1 VSIPGRANLAP
12 GMAHAHQR
20 TEPAEL
26 GRELDERR
34 ADSRRRMLAAL
45 AINAV
50 LLIGTF
56 VGALLTGSL
65 ALLADTGHVLS
76 DVAAIILGLVAGG
89 LASLPGGP
97 RRTFGYQR
105 TEVFAALANGI
116 ALAVIAILVSIEA
129 LERLGEP
136 PEIAG
141 LGVLLLGIA
150 GIGGNL
156 AATLILARG
165 RREDLNL
172 EGVLRHSAADAL
184 ASLGVVVSG
193 GVILATGWAAIDPLA
208 SLAIAALILASSV
221 RLITEP
227 INVLM
232 EAVPE
237 GMDAE
242 RIAREMT
249 EVDHV
254 RAVHDLH
261 VWTVTSGFV
270 TLAGHVVVE
279 VGADRDLI
287 RRRLEVM
294 MRERYGIEHT
304 TLQMEEEAPAELLK
318 VEGS

>member
-1 VSIPGRANLAP
+1 
-12 GMAHAHQR
+12 
-20 TEPAEL
+20 
-26 GRELDERR
+26 
-34 ADSRRRMLAAL
+34 MLAAL

-50 LLIGTF
+50 LLVGTF

-89 LASLPGGP
+89 IASLPGGP

-129 LERLGEP
+129 VERLGEP

-150 GIGGNL
+150 GIVGNV
-156 AATLILARG
+156 AATWILARG
-165 RREDLNL
+165 QREDLNL

-184 ASLGVVVSG
+184 GSFGVVVSG
-193 GVILATGWAAIDPLA
+193 GVILATGWEPIDPLA
-208 SLAIAALILASSV
+208 SLAIAGLILASSV
-221 RLITEP
+221 RLISGP

-242 RIAREMT
+242 KIAREMT
-249 EVDHV
+249 DVDHV

-279 VGADRDLI
+279 IGADRDLI

-304 TLQMEEEAPAELLK
+304 TLQMEEEAPAELLH

>member
-1 VSIPGRANLAP
+1 
-12 GMAHAHQR
+12 
-20 TEPAEL
+20 
-26 GRELDERR
+26 
-34 ADSRRRMLAAL
+34 MLAAL
-45 AINAV
+45 AINAA
-50 LLIGTF
+50 LLVGTF

-76 DVAAIILGLVAGG
+76 DVAAIILGLLAGG

-129 LERLGEP
+129 VERLGEP

-150 GIGGNL
+150 GIAGNL

-193 GVILATGWAAIDPLA
+193 GVILATGWVAIDPLA
-208 SLAIAALILASSV
+208 SLAIAGLILASSV

-279 VGADRDLI
+279 VGADRDLV
-287 RRRLEVM
+287 RRVLEVM

-304 TLQMEEEAPAELLK
+304 TLQMEEEAPAELLN

>member
-1 VSIPGRANLAP
+1 
-12 GMAHAHQR
+12 MAHAHQHA
-20 TEPAEL
+20 EPGGL

-45 AINAV
+45 AINVV
-50 LLIGTF
+50 LLAATF

-65 ALLADTGHVLS
+65 ALLADTGHMLS
-76 DVAAIILGLVAGG
+76 DVAAIVIGLVAGG
-89 LASLPGGP
+89 LAARPGGP

-129 LERLGEP
+129 VERLGEP

-150 GIGGNL
+150 GMAGNL
-156 AATLILARG
+156 AATWVLARG
-165 RREDLNL
+165 QREDINL

-184 ASLGVVVSG
+184 GSLGVVISG
-193 GVILATGWAAIDPLA
+193 AVILTTHWAPIDPLA
-208 SLAIAALILASSV
+208 SLAIAGLILASSV
-221 RLITEP
+221 RLITQP

-249 EVDHV
+249 EVEHV

-261 VWTVTSGFV
+261 IWTVTSGFV
-270 TLAGHVVVE
+270 TLAAHIVVE
-279 VGADRDLI
+279 VGADRDLV
-287 RRRLEVM
+287 RRVLEVM
-294 MRERYGIEHT
+294 LRERYGVEHT
-304 TLQMEEEAPAELLK
+304 TLQMEEEARAELLN

>member
-1 VSIPGRANLAP
+1 
-12 GMAHAHQR
+12 MAHAHQHA
-20 TEPAEL
+20 EPGGL

-45 AINAV
+45 AINVV
-50 LLIGTF
+50 LLAATF

-65 ALLADTGHVLS
+65 ALLADTGHMLS
-76 DVAAIILGLVAGG
+76 DVAAIVIGLVAGG
-89 LASLPGGP
+89 LAARPGGP

-129 LERLGEP
+129 VERLGEP

-150 GIGGNL
+150 GMAGNL
-156 AATLILARG
+156 AATWVLARG
-165 RREDLNL
+165 QREDINL

-184 ASLGVVVSG
+184 GSLGVVISG
-193 GVILATGWAAIDPLA
+193 AVILTTHWAPIDPLA
-208 SLAIAALILASSV
+208 SLAIAGLILASSV
-221 RLITEP
+221 RLITQP

-249 EVDHV
+249 EVEHV

-261 VWTVTSGFV
+261 IWTVTSGFV
-270 TLAGHVVVE
+270 TLAAHIVVE
-279 VGADRDLI
+279 VGADRDLV
-287 RRRLEVM
+287 RRVLEVM
-294 MRERYGIEHT
+294 LRERYGVEHT
-304 TLQMEEEAPAELLK
+304 TLQMEEEAPAELLN

>member
-1 VSIPGRANLAP
+1 
-12 GMAHAHQR
+12 
-20 TEPAEL
+20 
-26 GRELDERR
+26 
-34 ADSRRRMLAAL
+34 MLAAL

-50 LLIGTF
+50 LLVGTF

-129 LERLGEP
+129 VERLGEP

-156 AATLILARG
+156 AATSILARG

-208 SLAIAALILASSV
+208 SLAIAGLILASSV

-304 TLQMEEEAPAELLK
+304 TLQMEEEAPAELLN

>member
-1 VSIPGRANLAP
+1 
-12 GMAHAHQR
+12 
-20 TEPAEL
+20 
-26 GRELDERR
+26 
-34 ADSRRRMLAAL
+34 MLAAL

-50 LLIGTF
+50 LLVGTF

-65 ALLADTGHVLS
+65 ALLADTGHMLS

-89 LASLPGGP
+89 IASLPGGP

-129 LERLGEP
+129 VERLGEP

-150 GIGGNL
+150 GIVGNV
-156 AATLILARG
+156 AATWILARG
-165 RREDLNL
+165 QREDINL

-184 ASLGVVVSG
+184 GSLGVVVSG
-193 GVILATGWAAIDPLA
+193 GVILATGWEPIDPLA
-208 SLAIAALILASSV
+208 SLAIAGLILASSV
-221 RLITEP
+221 RLISGP

-242 RIAREMT
+242 KIAREMT
-249 EVDHV
+249 DVDHV

-279 VGADRDLI
+279 IGADRDLI

-304 TLQMEEEAPAELLK
+304 TLQMEEEAPAELLH

>member
-1 VSIPGRANLAP
+1 
-12 GMAHAHQR
+12 
-20 TEPAEL
+20 
-26 GRELDERR
+26 
-34 ADSRRRMLAAL
+34 MLAAL

-50 LLIGTF
+50 LLVGTF

-76 DVAAIILGLVAGG
+76 DVAAIVLGLVAGG

-116 ALAVIAILVSIEA
+116 ALAVIAFLVSIEA
-129 LERLGEP
+129 VERLGEP

-150 GIGGNL
+150 GIAGNL
-156 AATLILARG
+156 AATLILASG

-193 GVILATGWAAIDPLA
+193 SVILATGWAAIDPLA
-208 SLAIAALILASSV
+208 SLAIAGLILASSV

-279 VGADRDLI
+279 VGADRDLV
-287 RRRLEVM
+287 RRVLEVM

-304 TLQMEEEAPAELLK
+304 TLQMEEEAPAELLN

>member
-1 VSIPGRANLAP
+1 
-12 GMAHAHQR
+12 
-20 TEPAEL
+20 
-26 GRELDERR
+26 
-34 ADSRRRMLAAL
+34 MLAAL

-50 LLIGTF
+50 LLVGTF

-129 LERLGEP
+129 VERLGEP

-156 AATLILARG
+156 AATSILARG

-208 SLAIAALILASSV
+208 SLAIAALIIASSA

-304 TLQMEEEAPAELLK
+304 TLQMEEEAPAELLN

>member
-1 VSIPGRANLAP
+1 
-12 GMAHAHQR
+12 
-20 TEPAEL
+20 
-26 GRELDERR
+26 
-34 ADSRRRMLAAL
+34 MLAAL

-50 LLIGTF
+50 LLVGTF

-129 LERLGEP
+129 VERLGEP

-150 GIGGNL
+150 GIVGNL
-156 AATLILARG
+156 AATWVLARG
-165 RREDLNL
+165 QREDLNL

-184 ASLGVVVSG
+184 ASFGVVVSG
-193 GVILATGWAAIDPLA
+193 SVILATGWTPIDPLA
-208 SLAIAALILASSV
+208 SLGIAGLILASSV

-227 INVLM
+227 VNVLM

-279 VGADRDLI
+279 VGADRDLV
-287 RRRLEVM
+287 RRVLEVM

-304 TLQMEEEAPAELLK
+304 TLQMEEEAPAELLN

>member
-1 VSIPGRANLAP
+1 
-12 GMAHAHQR
+12 MAHAHQHA
-20 TEPAEL
+20 EPGGL

-45 AINAV
+45 AINVV
-50 LLIGTF
+50 LLAATF

-65 ALLADTGHVLS
+65 ALLADSGHMLS
-76 DVAAIILGLVAGG
+76 DVAAIVLGLVAGG
-89 LASLPGGP
+89 LAALPGGP

-116 ALAVIAILVSIEA
+116 ALAVIAVLISIEA
-129 LERLGEP
+129 VERLGEP

-150 GIGGNL
+150 GMVGNV
-156 AATLILARG
+156 AATWVLARG
-165 RREDLNL
+165 QREDLNL

-184 ASLGVVVSG
+184 GSLGVVISG
-193 GVILATGWAAIDPLA
+193 AVILATGWAPIDPLA
-208 SLAIAALILASSV
+208 SLAIAGLILASSV
-221 RLITEP
+221 RLITQP

-249 EVDHV
+249 EVEHV

-261 VWTVTSGFV
+261 IWTVTSGFV
-270 TLAGHVVVE
+270 TLAAHVVVD

-287 RRRLEVM
+287 RRVLEVM

-304 TLQMEEEAPAELLK
+304 TLQMEEQAPAELLN

>member
-1 VSIPGRANLAP
+1 
-12 GMAHAHQR
+12 
-20 TEPAEL
+20 
-26 GRELDERR
+26 
-34 ADSRRRMLAAL
+34 MLAAL

-50 LLIGTF
+50 LLVGTF

-129 LERLGEP
+129 VERLGEP

-150 GIGGNL
+150 GIAGNL
-156 AATLILARG
+156 AATSILARG

-208 SLAIAALILASSV
+208 SLAIAALIIASSA

-304 TLQMEEEAPAELLK
+304 TLQMEEEAPAELLN

>member
-1 VSIPGRANLAP
+1 
-12 GMAHAHQR
+12 
-20 TEPAEL
+20 
-26 GRELDERR
+26 
-34 ADSRRRMLAAL
+34 MLAAL

-50 LLIGTF
+50 LVVGTF

-65 ALLADTGHVLS
+65 ALLADAGHVLS
-76 DVAAIILGLVAGG
+76 DVAAIILGLLAGG

-129 LERLGEP
+129 VERLGEP

-150 GIGGNL
+150 GIAGNL
-156 AATLILARG
+156 AATWVLARG
-165 RREDLNL
+165 QREDLNL

-184 ASLGVVVSG
+184 GSFGVVVSG
-193 GVILATGWAAIDPLA
+193 GVILATGWTPIDPLA
-208 SLAIAALILASSV
+208 SLAIAGLILASSV
-221 RLITEP
+221 RLVAEP

-304 TLQMEEEAPAELLK
+304 TLQMEEEAPAELLN